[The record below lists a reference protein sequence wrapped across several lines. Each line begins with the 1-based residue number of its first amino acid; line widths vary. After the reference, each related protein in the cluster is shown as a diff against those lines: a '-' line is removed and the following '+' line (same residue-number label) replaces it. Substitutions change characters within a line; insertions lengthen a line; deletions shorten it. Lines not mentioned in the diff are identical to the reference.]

1 MAPALRLPA
10 LAPAIRI
17 MALALA
23 AWAAGALP
31 ARAQG
36 SAFDIPLVTDL
47 SAHVIAITSSFTGTD
62 LLLFGSLEEPGDV
75 IVVVRG
81 PAGPLTVRRKE
92 RVFGI
97 WVNRS
102 SMDFASVPGYYAVAA
117 SRPLDEIAPAGLL
130 ERLQIGAAN
139 LRFQHQGG
147 AGEAEVIPFRAAI
160 VRNKSRERLYFE
172 NVGEVAFLG
181 RKLFRTRIDFP
192 AVVPVGTYRAE
203 VYLIRDKRV
212 VAAQAIPLF
221 IDKQGIEQAV
231 YDFAHA
237 MPLLYGLL
245 AVAAAAFSGWLAATA
260 FRKA

>member
-1 MAPALRLPA
+1 MMARIVA
-10 LAPAIRI
+10 LAV
-17 MALALA
+17 ALWAL
-23 AWAAGALP
+23 GASP

-36 SAFDIPLVTDL
+36 AAFDIPLITDL
-47 SAHVIAITSSFTGTD
+47 SAHLIAITSSFTGTE
-62 LLLFGSLEEPGDV
+62 LLLFGSLEEAGDV

-92 RVFGI
+92 RLFGI
-97 WVNRS
+97 WVNRGA
-102 SMDFASVPGYYAVAA
+102 MNFASVPGYYAVAA
-117 SRPLDEIAPAGLL
+117 SRALSDIAPAGLL
-130 ERLQIGAAN
+130 ERLQIGAGN
-139 LRFQHQGG
+139 LRFQHQPR
-147 AGEAEVIPFRAAI
+147 ASEDEVRPFRAAI
-160 VRNKSRERLYFE
+160 VRGKVRDGLYHE

-181 RKLFRTRIDFP
+181 RKLFRTRIEFP

-221 IDKQGIEQAV
+221 IDKQGVDQAIHE
-231 YDFAHA
+231 FAHA

-245 AVAAAAFSGWLAATA
+245 AVVIAAFSGWLAAVA